1 MGLQIDNRVQ
11 IGVSENSP
19 KLRWFM
25 ASQAVAQ
32 SRREVERAEIAA
44 SPANRK
50 LVATWLFVSFALI
63 VEMFGIGAYVQND
76 NAGLSIMAWQPVS
89 GVIPPLSHAAW
100 ERMFALYKTIPQYK
114 LLNHHMDLAG
124 FKAIFWPEWIHRLW
138 GRLLGLDFG
147 VPLVWFWWTGRLER
161 RLRPWLVTLFVLGGV
176 QGFIGWWMVR
186 SGFQP
191 GLTEVSVFRLAIHYC
206 FATALAIAVFTTG
219 LVVLKPEAARLPPD
233 LAARYRTARWFA
245 IASIVMICVA
255 IVAGT
260 FLSGTH
266 AYTVDNTFPL
276 MQGRWIPP
284 NYGHLHPF
292 WSNFFLSKVTTQW
305 DHRVIGTIA
314 ALVVLV
320 AVVGAIRADLP
331 ARARDAFLVMGA
343 LLIVQYILGVTTLVS
358 KILDIGIVHQ
368 LNAVLLLAAAVWAYF
383 ELRGRRA
390 A

>member
-11 IGVSENSP
+11 IEGSEISP

-219 LVVLKPEAARLPPD
+219 LVVLKPDSARLPPD

-245 IASIVMICVA
+245 IASIVVICVA

-276 MQGRWIPP
+276 MQGHWIPP
-284 NYGHLHPF
+284 NYGHLQPF

-320 AVVGAIRADLP
+320 AVVAAIRADLP
-331 ARARDAFLVMGA
+331 PRARDAFLVMGA

-390 A
+390 V

>member
-1 MGLQIDNRVQ
+1 
-11 IGVSENSP
+11 
-19 KLRWFM
+19 M

-32 SRREVERAEIAA
+32 SRREVRRAEIAA

-114 LLNHHMDLAG
+114 LLNQHMDLNG

-219 LVVLKPEAARLPPD
+219 LVVLKPDSERLVPA

-245 IASIVMICVA
+245 MISIVMICVA

-266 AYTVDNTFPL
+266 
-276 MQGRWIPP
+276 
-284 NYGHLHPF
+284 PF
-292 WSNFFLSKVTTQW
+292 WSNFFVSKVTTQW
-305 DHRVIGTIA
+305 DHRLIGTIA
-314 ALVVLV
+314 ALFVLA
-320 AVVGAIRADLP
+320 AVVVAIRADLP
-331 ARARDAFLVMGA
+331 SRARDAFLVMGA

-383 ELRGRRA
+383 ELCGRRRA
-390 A
+390 